1 MQTIDLKAFRK
12 ANNLTQTEVGDYLG
26 VQKAFISAVENGKS
40 KLPRE
45 KYTLL
50 LQNPNNWDVSMLT
63 QPAPVAEVTPVAETS
78 LVSYLERK
86 VSDQDLLIRELYQQ
100 IGALEKELELARKG
114 ETAKGAGVSLSANA
128 V

>member
-50 LQNPNNWDVSMLT
+50 LQNTNGWNVSMLI
-63 QPAPVAEVTPVAETS
+63 QPAPVGDVIPMQDDALVAE
-78 LVSYLERK
+78 LRAQIERLESK
-86 VSDQDLLIRELYQQ
+86 IDNLNQEIGEKNALLKLLRQ
-100 IGALEKELELARKG
+100 G
-114 ETAKGAGVSLSANA
+114 GVESI
-128 V
+128 